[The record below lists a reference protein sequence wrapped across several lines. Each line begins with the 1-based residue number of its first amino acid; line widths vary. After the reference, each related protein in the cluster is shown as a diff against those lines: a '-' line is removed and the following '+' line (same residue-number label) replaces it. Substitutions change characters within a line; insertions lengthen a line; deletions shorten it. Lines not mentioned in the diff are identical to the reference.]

1 MCCYIFCVF
10 TFSISGFK
18 TNFELPYKDGCR
30 LLQYNMNSMLRRRS
44 IKCSPTLVRFR
55 LKTDVSR
62 ILGKT
67 YQPNTRAMWMSN
79 LNANTD
85 MNKLE
90 YAKIHWPK
98 VSDAEKAKLKVQRE
112 ENMKKAID
120 DFLAKH
126 LTEQEYADH
135 YKGKFDNVK
144 KEVRNLLTSVSGTV
158 FRSKNYELWKL
169 QV

>member
-1 MCCYIFCVF
+1 
-10 TFSISGFK
+10 
-18 TNFELPYKDGCR
+18 
-30 LLQYNMNSMLRRRS
+30 
-44 IKCSPTLVRFR
+44 
-55 LKTDVSR
+55 
-62 ILGKT
+62 
-67 YQPNTRAMWMSN
+67 MSN